1 MLINK
6 KSALISAASSTDLD
20 IQFNLQNVMIKDG
33 IMYAS
38 NGHSL
43 YWAKTSIIEEDEYP
57 EIKQSTHQEK
67 ILFIPASSIKKSL
80 KNMAGVKSGIL
91 DVLKNYL
98 HVFVS
103 KKNIELTTTNLDVS
117 ETIKIKNNSENYNFP
132 NVDALI
138 KKEPEATKEN
148 SFSLSIVE
156 LSKLCGIM
164 KKSDVQIVRFKN
176 TGAGMIF
183 VSDWS
188 ADKEDIEIKALLM
201 TVNDN

>member
-6 KSALISAASSTDLD
+6 KTALLSAASSTDNYSTFAL
-20 IQFNLQNVMIKDG
+20 NNVMIKDG

-43 YWAKTSIIEEDEYP
+43 YWAKTSCIEEDGYP
-57 EIKQSTHQEK
+57 EIKQSTHQGK
-67 ILFIPASSIKKSL
+67 ILFIPASSMKKALS
-80 KNMAGVKSGIL
+80 NMTGIRSKIL

-98 HVFVS
+98 HVFIS
-103 KKNIELTTTNLDVS
+103 KKDIELTTTNLDVS
-117 ETIKIKNNSENYNFP
+117 ETIKIKNNSENCNFP
-132 NVDALI
+132 DVDALI
-138 KKEPEATKEN
+138 KKEPEATKGN
-148 SFSLSIVE
+148 SFSLSIIE

-164 KKSDVQIVRFKN
+164 KKADVQIIRFKN
-176 TGAGMIF
+176 AGAGMIF